1 MDRPKNKWYI
11 NFKSQSLGYSTY
23 SVFGWSDGAK
33 TALLMASQYPSRVR
47 SCIVWGVVAYASE
60 KDVKAVVITKN
71 IKFWGKDLIANYE
84 NVYGDDWIDLWTRH
98 MDFLENIFGLFPDDF
113 LKKEMKK
120 IRCPVFV
127 MHGDMV

>member
-1 MDRPKNKWYI
+1 M
-11 NFKSQSLGYSTY
+11 
-23 SVFGWSDGAK
+23 
-33 TALLMASQYPSRVR
+33 
-47 SCIVWGVVAYASE
+47 WGVVAYASE
-60 KDVKAVVITKN
+60 KDVKAVVIAKN
-71 IKFWGKDLIANYE
+71 IKFWGKDLVANYE

-113 LKKEMKK
+113 LLNEIRK